1 MKNKNHIFIK
11 WMGSSEQHWSSC
23 CDSCRSTV
31 QNLGILKINSYRQ
44 YCGSALVS
52 ICIQGEKTMRI
63 QILAGLTN
71 TIT

>member
-1 MKNKNHIFIK
+1 MD
-11 WMGSSEQHWSSC
+11 GAPPSS
-23 CDSCRSTV
+23 TGLLV
-31 QNLGILKINSYRQ
+31 VILVVPPFQNLGILKINSYRQ